1 MCFERIFLL
10 TLQLSS
16 RSLRLAMLRIRLT
29 RTGKN
34 TQPSY
39 RIVVA
44 EHSSPAKAKFV
55 EILGHYNI
63 SRTPRILEV
72 NQDRVKYWISVGAK
86 PSDTM
91 AVLLK
96 SLGMANM
103 EQYIAPRTLKRKK
116 KKGGA
121 EEAAAPKVKVTES
134 VEAAPVEKP
143 AEVVAEAPAE
153 AAPVEEKPA
162 EAVVEAPAPE
172 APVETPSEP
181 AAPSA

>member
-1 MCFERIFLL
+1 
-10 TLQLSS
+10 
-16 RSLRLAMLRIRLT
+16 MLRIRLT

-63 SRTPRILEV
+63 SRKPRLLEV
-72 NQDRVKYWISVGAK
+72 DQERVKYWISVGAK

-116 KKGGA
+116 KKGGEA
-121 EEAAAPKVKVTES
+121 EGVAGGQAKVTEA
-134 VEAAPVEKP
+134 VAEKTALAAPAAVVKPVVAEAEQAPEKAAP
-143 AEVVAEAPAE
+143 AEVAPAE
-153 AAPVEEKPA
+153 AAPESPA
-162 EAVVEAPAPE
+162 
-172 APVETPSEP
+172 EP

>member
-1 MCFERIFLL
+1 
-10 TLQLSS
+10 
-16 RSLRLAMLRIRLT
+16 MLRIRLT

-44 EHSSPAKAKFV
+44 EHSSPAKARFV

-63 SRTPRILEV
+63 SRKPRLLEV
-72 NQDRVKYWISVGAK
+72 NQERVKYWISVGAK

-96 SLGMANM
+96 SLGMPNM
-103 EQYIAPRTLKRKK
+103 EQYIGPRNLKRKK
-116 KKGGA
+116 KKSGDAAEGA
-121 EEAAAPKVKVTES
+121 AKVT
-134 VEAAPVEKP
+134 EAAPV
-143 AEVVAEAPAE
+143 AEAKSAETPA
-153 AAPVEEKPA
+153 
-162 EAVVEAPAPE
+162 
-172 APVETPSEP
+172 ETPSEP